1 MAVYKHVVTFAH
13 RAGAIRDRS
22 HAQLFTANTVRK
34 MRFPL
39 RRVIQSAPKNV
50 VTNPAKVGSLTCT
63 PSITIGRHTA
73 GVVGEY
79 SYKIEGPASPRPLPE
94 AFDPPFAP
102 SSPTKKMHGSGTYD
116 GMFGKPSY
124 TELGPPVKFKTF
136 EQTGKRMLAQSL
148 YPVQIFPTSMQNSM

>member
-1 MAVYKHVVTFAH
+1 
-13 RAGAIRDRS
+13 
-22 HAQLFTANTVRK
+22 

-79 SYKIEGPASPRPLPE
+79 SYQIEGPASPRPLPE

-116 GMFGKPSY
+116 GMFGKPTY
-124 TELGPPVKFKTF
+124 MELGPPVKFKTF

-148 YPVQIFPTSMQNSM
+148 YPVQIFPTSMQSSM